1 MNVERLSGLVALGS
15 GAVLVAGLLV
25 VGLSDAGPGVAGTG
39 TTVMPAVPFA
49 MPMMGPAAMPMMGR
63 PGAMAGMHAGAMHG
77 WGRGAATRGPIAGAT
92 EVRVQMLS
100 FRFEPS
106 EIHLPAGRDVNVTL
120 ANTTGVV
127 HDLTVPVLGIQVV
140 AAPGT
145 TRTIGLSS
153 LPAGRYV
160 AYCGVPG
167 HAEAGMRA
175 TLVVE

>member
-15 GAVLVAGLLV
+15 GAVLVAGLLA
-25 VGLSDAGPGVAGTG
+25 VGLSGAGPGVAGTG
-39 TTVMPAVPFA
+39 STVMPAVPFA
-49 MPMMGPAAMPMMGR
+49 MPMMGMPMMR
-63 PGAMAGMHAGAMHG
+63 GAGGMAGMRAGPMHG
-77 WGRGAATRGPIAGAT
+77 WGRSLAADGPIAGAM
-92 EVRVQMLS
+92 EVRVQALN

-127 HDLTVPVLGIQVV
+127 HDLTVPALGIQVV